1 MLSNYDN
8 WLLNQADEYYSE
20 CMPAPVNV
28 DYEFE
33 GYNEGGRPINT
44 PQFIYNC
51 EGCEQT
57 DCEHW
62 DKYNI
67 IKK

>member
-1 MLSNYDN
+1 MLNNYDN

-33 GYNEGGRPINT
+33 GYDEDGSPINT
-44 PQFIYNC
+44 PQYTYNC
-51 EGCEQT
+51 EGCEHT

-62 DKYNI
+62 DKYNN
-67 IKK
+67 KE

>member
-8 WLLNQADEYYSE
+8 WLLNQADEYYSDCIPE
-20 CMPAPVNV
+20 AVSV

-33 GYNEGGRPINT
+33 GYDDDGSIIQEV
-44 PQFIYNC
+44 QFTYNC
-51 EGCEQT
+51 EGCEHA

-62 DKYNI
+62 DKYN
-67 IKK
+67 KKE